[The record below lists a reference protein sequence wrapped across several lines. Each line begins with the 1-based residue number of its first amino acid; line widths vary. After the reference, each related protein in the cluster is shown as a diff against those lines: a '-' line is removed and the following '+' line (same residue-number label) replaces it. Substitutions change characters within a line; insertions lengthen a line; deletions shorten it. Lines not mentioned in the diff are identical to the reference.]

1 MSGRA
6 KELDQNF
13 GIIRQQAAVPRLRN
27 ELKVQ
32 MLSALY
38 AELVKNLEFSKLSL
52 MREAPLIQII
62 DRPILPLEFMRVG
75 KLKAMVIGGFLF
87 GFFSLLGLGGKRV
100 WMGLL
105 KD

>member
-1 MSGRA
+1 
-6 KELDQNF
+6 
-13 GIIRQQAAVPRLRN
+13 
-27 ELKVQ
+27 
-32 MLSALY
+32 
-38 AELVKNLEFSKLSL
+38 
-52 MREAPLIQII
+52 
-62 DRPILPLEFMRVG
+62 LPLEFMRVG